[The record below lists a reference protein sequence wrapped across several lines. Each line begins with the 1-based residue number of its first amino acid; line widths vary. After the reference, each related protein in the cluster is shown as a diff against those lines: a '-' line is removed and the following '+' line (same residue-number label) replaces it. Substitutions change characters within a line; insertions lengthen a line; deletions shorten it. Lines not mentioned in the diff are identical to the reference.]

1 MLNFTN
7 ELEQYTTAQRT
18 VKAKQFT
25 EYTSKKQLQ
34 NAEML
39 TGEELE
45 FLTDIKCTFSFA
57 IHEDLRYVAI
67 TLYKAN
73 ADKKY
78 SFLVADMREK
88 AIAEVE
94 SIKVA
99 KAEILKLVEADNAAR
114 EAMEKDN
121 EEAHNEET
129 AEEHTE
135 EAV

>member
-7 ELEQYTTAQRT
+7 EVEQYTTAQRS

-34 NAEML
+34 TAEML

-45 FLTDIKCTFSFA
+45 FLMDIKCTFSFA

-78 SFLVADMREK
+78 SFLVADLWNK
-88 AIAEVE
+88 AIAEVD
-94 SIKVA
+94 SIKTA
-99 KAEILKLVEADNAAR
+99 KAEILKLVNAENTNEETA
-114 EAMEKDN
+114 EENN
-121 EEAHNEET
+121 EEAHNENT

-135 EAV
+135 ETV